1 MQIISL
7 NNIFKQEFE
16 KLTIWRNSFHE
27 NGFIPMPAALFFSS
41 SVKEVKHTKA
51 ANTTKLSR
59 MPSDGAEHNLFSHSY
74 FSAVEQIY
82 NQDLVAANASTFV

>member
-1 MQIISL
+1 
-7 NNIFKQEFE
+7 
-16 KLTIWRNSFHE
+16 
-27 NGFIPMPAALFFSS
+27 
-41 SVKEVKHTKA
+41 
-51 ANTTKLSR
+51 